1 MVMDKTAKASPRL
14 VLEVIGI
21 SSIIL
26 SLVFVAVELHQNTK
40 AVHGQTNQAIADNVN
55 ALYLAIATDD
65 ELARAWIKLFN
76 DERIEDL
83 SPEERI
89 LLEMSLLSGFRRV
102 ENIWYQVDEGLIEE
116 RALTR
121 IGYDP
126 YITNIG
132 RATWNKF
139 RGGYDPA
146 FVTYFEQQLAIYSES
161 KVGGYDEEGAQE

>member
-1 MVMDKTAKASPRL
+1 MNKTAKASPRL
-14 VLEVIGI
+14 ILEVIGI

-89 LLEMSLLSGFRRV
+89 MLEMSLLSGFRRV

-116 RALTR
+116 RALKR

-146 FVTYFEQQLAIYSES
+146 FVSYFEQQLAINSES
-161 KVGGYDEEGAQE
+161 EVGGYDGEGAHE